1 MLWMPPQQTT
11 SHCNLSSPAATS
23 ATYQLRNNDD
33 DGFTSIWMKLSIL
46 LVMPSSAI
54 NFPLSSQAIRYLLY
68 LVYHRC
74 HKVEMIFQQIYIIYT
89 CIFCRDSGFSRL
101 HSLRHSSLKRQQGFG
116 GRVQSGMGVDVPKSS
131 GKFVLKC

>member
-1 MLWMPPQQTT
+1 
-11 SHCNLSSPAATS
+11 
-23 ATYQLRNNDD
+23 
-33 DGFTSIWMKLSIL
+33 MKLSIL

-89 CIFCRDSGFSRL
+89 CIFCQDSGFSRH
-101 HSLRHSSLKRQQGFG
+101 HSLRHSLTRRSPKRQHGFG
-116 GRVQSGMGVDVPKSS
+116 GRVQPGMGVNVPKSS
-131 GKFVLKC
+131 GKFVLKCWTKCVILEENLSKWNMFLNIFLKKIEVLECSYY